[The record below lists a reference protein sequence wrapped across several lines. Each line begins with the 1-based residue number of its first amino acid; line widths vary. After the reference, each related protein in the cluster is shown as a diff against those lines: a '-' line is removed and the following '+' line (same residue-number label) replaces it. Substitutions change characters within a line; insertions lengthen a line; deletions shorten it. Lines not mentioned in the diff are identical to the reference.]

1 MGYHS
6 LLSFHFVNMN
16 AFVSLVLLPQLS
28 VTSWPL
34 PMDTDLWLSK
44 DSLRTST
51 RTDLLTLLARL
62 SLLSMLLLPQLSKLL
77 LLQLLLL
84 SRLLSQLPQLRL
96 PQLCSR
102 LPQLSRLLLPQLS
115 PPTLSLLPTMSA
127 TRSPPPSNTCPR
139 SPSRRP
145 SRPTPPTTSSTTP
158 QLSEPS
164 LDLSQLLP
172 QLLLLKLLR
181 MPQLSRR
188 LRSPVD
194 KNIFTTA
201 LKFMKLENI

>member
-1 MGYHS
+1 
-6 LLSFHFVNMN
+6 
-16 AFVSLVLLPQLS
+16 
-28 VTSWPL
+28 
-34 PMDTDLWLSK
+34 
-44 DSLRTST
+44 
-51 RTDLLTLLARL
+51 
-62 SLLSMLLLPQLSKLL
+62 MLLLPQLSRLL
-77 LLQLLLL
+77 LPQLL
-84 SRLLSQLPQLRL
+84 LLSQLPQSRL
-96 PQLCSR
+96 PQLSSR

-127 TRSPPPSNTCPR
+127 TRSTTPSNTCPR

-158 QLSEPS
+158 H
-164 LDLSQLLP
+164 LSQLLP

-194 KNIFTTA
+194 KNISTTA
-201 LKFMKLENI
+201 LKFMKLENIKLFSKSCLLGARLCQTTNIKSTKN

>member
-62 SLLSMLLLPQLSKLL
+62 SLLSTLSLPQLSRLL
-77 LLQLLLL
+77 LPQLLLL
-84 SRLLSQLPQLRL
+84 SRLLSQLPL
-96 PQLCSR
+96 SR
-102 LPQLSRLLLPQLS
+102 LPQLSSRLPQLLPQLS
-115 PPTLSLLPTMSA
+115 PPTLFQLPT
-127 TRSPPPSNTCPR
+127 
-139 SPSRRP
+139 
-145 SRPTPPTTSSTTP
+145 
-158 QLSEPS
+158 
-164 LDLSQLLP
+164 
-172 QLLLLKLLR
+172 
-181 MPQLSRR
+181 
-188 LRSPVD
+188 
-194 KNIFTTA
+194 
-201 LKFMKLENI
+201 

>member
-1 MGYHS
+1 
-6 LLSFHFVNMN
+6 
-16 AFVSLVLLPQLS
+16 
-28 VTSWPL
+28 
-34 PMDTDLWLSK
+34 MDTDLWLAK
-44 DSLRTST
+44 DSQRTST

-62 SLLSMLLLPQLSKLL
+62 SLLSTLL
-77 LLQLLLL
+77 
-84 SRLLSQLPQLRL
+84 
-96 PQLCSR
+96 
-102 LPQLSRLLLPQLS
+102 LPQLSRLLLSQLS

-127 TRSPPPSNTCPR
+127 TRSTTPSNTCPR

-194 KNIFTTA
+194 KNISTTA

>member
-34 PMDTDLWLSK
+34 PMDTDLWLSR

-62 SLLSMLLLPQLSKLL
+62 SLLSTLSLPQLSK
-77 LLQLLLL
+77 
-84 SRLLSQLPQLRL
+84 
-96 PQLCSR
+96 
-102 LPQLSRLLLPQLS
+102 LLLPQLS

-127 TRSPPPSNTCPR
+127 TRSTTPSNTCPR